1 LGLFCQLKREKLG
14 TREVKFYRFILIIT
28 LILSFYVR
36 SDQDYSEREDVAN
49 FIKKMVEKHGFNQSS
64 LTKTLKNSK
73 YQEVVIRIMNRQP
86 EGTMTWSRYRN
97 IMINDRRINSG
108 KEFIKTYKEDL
119 LRAESLYGVPGSVI
133 ASIIGIETRYGK
145 IQGNIRVVDSLMTLA
160 FDYPRRE
167 KFFRTQ
173 LEEFLLLSREENF
186 EMESIKGSIAGAMG
200 YGQFMPDSYR
210 DYAVDFDDDGI
221 RDLLGN
227 PVDAIGS
234 VANFLSKKGKW
245 TPNTPI
251 AIKAMAKGGGFDLPS
266 SYKVKSGEGLED
278 IATKFDLT
286 VSKIAIENNLR
297 DVNFIRKGQVLK
309 IPRRQKLKSNFKPY
323 LTLEDSKKLG
333 IYPSSS
339 VIGNLKVTP
348 VELELDDGFEYW
360 LGFDNYYSLS
370 KYNRSKLYVMAVF
383 EFSNALNEFF

>member
-1 LGLFCQLKREKLG
+1 
-14 TREVKFYRFILIIT
+14 
-28 LILSFYVR
+28 
-36 SDQDYSEREDVAN
+36 
-49 FIKKMVEKHGFNQSS
+49 
-64 LTKTLKNSK
+64 
-73 YQEVVIRIMNRQP
+73 
-86 EGTMTWSRYRN
+86 
-97 IMINDRRINSG
+97 
-108 KEFIKTYKEDL
+108 
-119 LRAESLYGVPGSVI
+119 
-133 ASIIGIETRYGK
+133 
-145 IQGNIRVVDSLMTLA
+145 
-160 FDYPRRE
+160 
-167 KFFRTQ
+167 
-173 LEEFLLLSREENF
+173 
-186 EMESIKGSIAGAMG
+186 
-200 YGQFMPDSYR
+200 
-210 DYAVDFDDDGI
+210 
-221 RDLLGN
+221 
-227 PVDAIGS
+227 
-234 VANFLSKKGKW
+234 
-245 TPNTPI
+245 
-251 AIKAMAKGGGFDLPS
+251 MAKGGGFDLPS